1 MLSLISQQ
9 FVRYP
14 DIIQSERR
22 KLLAHRASEEET
34 QLAPVA
40 TRNTKPEEE
49 VGRTSGDAA
58 WRQQRGE
65 LGANEAAKQK

>member
-49 VGRTSGDAA
+49 VLPCCR
-58 WRQQRGE
+58 
-65 LGANEAAKQK
+65 